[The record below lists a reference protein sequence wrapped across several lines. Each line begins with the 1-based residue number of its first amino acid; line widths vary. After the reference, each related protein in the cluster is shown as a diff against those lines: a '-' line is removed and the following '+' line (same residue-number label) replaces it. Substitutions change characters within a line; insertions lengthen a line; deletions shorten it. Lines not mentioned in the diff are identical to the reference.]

1 MQGCVAAQAGGVQM
15 PEPPIPPGSPWGQ
28 PWHPVLVDHAGPHR
42 GTSPIGC
49 SPSPGLALGADAHPP
64 AGLGGSSGLMTLLPC
79 QVHEG
84 EHGPATGRDVATMA
98 PRGFAQLPETSW
110 AQG

>member
-1 MQGCVAAQAGGVQM
+1 
-15 PEPPIPPGSPWGQ
+15 
-28 PWHPVLVDHAGPHR
+28 
-42 GTSPIGC
+42 
-49 SPSPGLALGADAHPP
+49 
-64 AGLGGSSGLMTLLPC
+64 MTLLPC